1 MVSVSKKI
9 RKPVTMPGC
18 DDKDQEILRVLQI
31 DGRVANSELAE
42 RVNLSASACHRRV
55 RALEE
60 NGVVSRYVALV
71 DEASAGLA
79 GVAFV
84 LVTLDQ
90 QGRAALDR
98 FEREVTRHPEIQE
111 CYLLAGAADYMLRI
125 AYSDAADFE
134 RIHRAT
140 LTQLPGVMRV
150 QSTLALRT
158 VKRTTALPI

>member
-1 MVSVSKKI
+1 MNKNLRDAGS
-9 RKPVTMPGC
+9 GLHGW
-18 DDKDQEILRVLQI
+18 DDKDREILRILQSE
-31 DGRVANSELAE
+31 GRLPNADLAE

-55 RALEE
+55 RALED
-60 NGVVSRYVALV
+60 NGVIKHYVAML
-71 DEASAGLA
+71 DEAGTGFG

-98 FEREVTRHPEIQE
+98 FEDAVTRHPEILE
-111 CYLLAGAADYMLRI
+111 CYLLAGAADFLLRI
-125 AYSDAADFE
+125 AYADSADFE

-158 VKRTTALPI
+158 VNRTTALPI